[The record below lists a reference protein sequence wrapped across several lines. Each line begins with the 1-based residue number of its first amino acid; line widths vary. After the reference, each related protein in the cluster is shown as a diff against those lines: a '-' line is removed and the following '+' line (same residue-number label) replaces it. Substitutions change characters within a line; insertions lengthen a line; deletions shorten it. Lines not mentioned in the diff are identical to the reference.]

1 MVKVEKKKK
10 ERKSAKD
17 IIKCCR
23 SAMKETTNC

>member
-1 MVKVEKKKK
+1 MVKVEKKK